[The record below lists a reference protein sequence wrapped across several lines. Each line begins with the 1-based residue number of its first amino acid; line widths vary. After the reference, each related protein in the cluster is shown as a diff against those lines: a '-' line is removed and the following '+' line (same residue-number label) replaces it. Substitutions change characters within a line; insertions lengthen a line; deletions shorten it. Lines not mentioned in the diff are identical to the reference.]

1 MPKDLR
7 EKVTLSPEA
16 YKALQIE
23 AMLRGG
29 SMKETASKLIL
40 KAACPKCKEILDI
53 VDREPKGD
61 KAQVDTPAETPKGK
75 EAKEPK
81 GPITQKAQVRNVT
94 TTQEPKSPKAKRK
107 KLSEDTMALDQIKIL
122 WARDPR
128 PSYSEI
134 GRELGYAKSTVADQ
148 IKHMKGRGEL

>member
-40 KAACPKCKEILDI
+40 KAACPKCKEIMDI
-53 VDREPKGD
+53 MGREPNGD
-61 KAQVDTPAETPKGK
+61 KAQVDTPAKEPKGK

-81 GPITQKAQVRNVT
+81 GPL
-94 TTQEPKSPKAKRK
+94 PPMSPKAKGK
-107 KLSEDTMALDQIKIL
+107 KLSQDTMALDQIKIL
-122 WARDPR
+122 WARSPR
-128 PSYSEI
+128 PSQNSIAREI
-134 GRELGYAKSTVADQ
+134 GYPETTTKRE
-148 IKHMKGRGEL
+148 IKRMKDRGEL